1 MKRKKRKEACQT
13 APLYRFRT
21 KFMLACFSLFL
32 VLTVA
37 VDLTVYTVYRQ
48 DVEQKETESIS
59 RNLAETAKNLRTSV
73 LSLKESITYKTESSG
88 IFDYQSN
95 LGEATGYSV
104 EKKLRTFLE
113 LMRSTGVPLQS
124 VYLQDI

>member
-48 DVEQKETESIS
+48 DV
-59 RNLAETAKNLRTSV
+59 V
-73 LSLKESITYKTESSG
+73 
-88 IFDYQSN
+88 
-95 LGEATGYSV
+95 
-104 EKKLRTFLE
+104 
-113 LMRSTGVPLQS
+113 
-124 VYLQDI
+124 